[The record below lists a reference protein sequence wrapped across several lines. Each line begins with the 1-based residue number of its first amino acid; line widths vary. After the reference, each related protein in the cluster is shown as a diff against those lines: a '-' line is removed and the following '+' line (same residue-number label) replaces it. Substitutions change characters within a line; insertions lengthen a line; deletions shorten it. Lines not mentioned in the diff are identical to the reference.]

1 MRQTVV
7 SRESLLRVGHQQA
20 LHQVPGLAG
29 DDGELRDVH
38 LVLALQRLRHRLK
51 PANIQ
56 SGNSSGNSADAF
68 RLREFLRLK
77 FLSC

>member
-7 SRESLLRVGHQQA
+7 SCESLLRVGHQQA

-51 PANIQ
+51 PANI
-56 SGNSSGNSADAF
+56 
-68 RLREFLRLK
+68 
-77 FLSC
+77 